1 MDRSL
6 RMTSDA
12 ERAEFTSAYELEQQ
26 LKAAERRY
34 AEARAAADKA
44 RAELRELS
52 ARRESSPIATQ
63 AARGR
68 FESLAARCA
77 RLRDVIESIEERLEG

>member
-12 ERAEFTSAYELEQQ
+12 ERAEFTSAFELEQRLQ
-26 LKAAERRY
+26 AAERRY
-34 AEARAAADKA
+34 AEARASTDKA
-44 RAELRELS
+44 RAELREIS
-52 ARRESSPIATQ
+52 VRRVSNPIATQ

-68 FESLAARCA
+68 FESLAARCT
-77 RLRDVIESIEERLEG
+77 RLRDLIERLEERLEG